1 MWNTQESGLSRG
13 GGGETYGNFTF
24 DKIEILGLHQ
34 VFEGDSERDAQKG
47 EGEGGNPPLFF
58 PFSLSP
64 SHSPF
69 DACYAGYPD
78 WYTGVFGL
86 VLHFSQ
92 SLGFLWISVLKL
104 RFWFFVKVNW
114 FQSHL
119 AFWSCVVAM
128 VAMVQ
133 VKIYIS
139 YFRHSNVNFEDSIH
153 VTYVIHSYIHLN
165 VWVMF

>member
-1 MWNTQESGLSRG
+1 MWNTQETGLS

-58 PFSLSP
+58 PFSLFPSP
-64 SHSPF
+64 SPF
-69 DACYAGYPD
+69 D

-92 SLGFLWISVLKL
+92 SWGFLWISVLKL

-119 AFWSCVVAM
+119 AFWSCV

-165 VWVMF
+165 VWVIF